1 MEILICHAIFLLS
14 LEGVVLSRVSGRP
27 PEDRV
32 FAPSE
37 GNGPELVLLVAPAA
51 CGKSTLCERLVQ
63 EGSGGSRG
71 RLMVRINQ
79 DTLGSF
85 DACKAQAIKL
95 LQKG

>member
-1 MEILICHAIFLLS
+1 M
-14 LEGVVLSRVSGRP
+14 SGRP
-27 PEDRV
+27 QDDRV
-32 FAPSE
+32 FAPSSD
-37 GNGPELVLLVAPAA
+37 GNGLELVLLVAPAA

-63 EGSGGSRG
+63 RETGESGG